1 MPSSIGDSIIKM
13 VESGISQ
20 DLVIATVEDI
30 LKAAYKR
37 KYGSDD
43 NAVITISDDL
53 TSVDLSSKKM
63 VVDEDNYY
71 DELNEIPLD
80 EAKVFNDEAE
90 IGDVILI
97 ALDINKEFDRISVQS
112 AKQKAHQSFRDIQK
126 DAIYSEFKCKEGL
139 IINGYFNRQVRG
151 DIFVNIGS
159 SEGILPS
166 RLQSPRE
173 SYGQDDKIKCYV
185 EKVEKGDRGVRVIL
199 SRTSPELVRQLFEL
213 EVPEIGQGQVEIAR
227 IAREAGYRTKV
238 AVQSGNIDVDPVG
251 SLVGLRGIR
260 IQTIIKEIEGE
271 KIDVLNFDPN
281 PVNFIMNALSPA
293 QVLDVVITDRLT
305 YRAIAIVDESQ
316 LSLAIG
322 KGGLN
327 VKLAKKLCDWNID
340 VKTPAEF
347 QAMNIPTD
355 ARDRAEAFFNDNP
368 VLEYDED
375 VIVADGQE
383 GFVAQE
389 GTVDER
395 DTGISADEIELSE
408 LPIDANIIQKLQF
421 HDVYTVEEYVN
432 LTDEDFVAFGDFTD
446 EEKKSLRDVVLQYV
460 DIVEENE
467 DEDEEE
473 EEYVCPNC
481 GHPITV
487 NMTECPNCG
496 TGLAFETVEESEE

>member
-1 MPSSIGDSIIKM
+1 MPSSIGDSIVNM

-20 DLVIATVEDI
+20 DLVVATVEDI

-37 KYGSDD
+37 KYGSDE
-43 NAVITISDDL
+43 NAIITISDDL
-53 TSVDLSSKKM
+53 TSIDLSCKKM

-71 DELNEIPLD
+71 NELTEIPLD
-80 EAKVFNDEAE
+80 DAKVYNDEAE

-97 ALDINKEFDRISVQS
+97 PLDINKEFDRISVQS

-126 DAIYSEFKCKEGL
+126 DAIYSEFKTKEGA
-139 IINGYFNRQVRG
+139 IINGYYNRQVRG

-159 SEGILPS
+159 TEGILPA

-173 SYGQDDKIKCYV
+173 SYSQDDKIKCFV

-213 EVPEIGQGQVEIAR
+213 EVPEIAQGQVEIAR

-238 AVQSGNIDVDPVG
+238 AVKSNNTEIDPVG

-260 IQTIIKEIEGE
+260 IQTVIKEIEGE

-281 PVNFIMNALSPA
+281 PVNFIVNALSPA
-293 QVLDVVITDRLT
+293 QVIDVVVTDRLT

-322 KGGLN
+322 RGGLN

-355 ARDRAEAFFNDNP
+355 ARDRAEAFFNENP
-368 VLEYDED
+368 EAELAEEKIFAADE
-375 VIVADGQE
+375 VEIPFKEENEVQ
-383 GFVAQE
+383 
-389 GTVDER
+389 R
-395 DTGISADEIELSE
+395 DSGIAEDEIELAE
-408 LPIDANIIQKLQF
+408 LPIDKNIVKKLQF

-432 LTDEDFVAFGDFTD
+432 LTEEDFVAFGDLSDD
-446 EEKKSLRDVVLQYV
+446 EKSSLREVILQYV

-467 DEDEEE
+467 DEEA
-473 EEYVCPNC
+473 EYVCPSC
-481 GHPITV
+481 GHTITV
-487 NMTECPNCG
+487 DMSECPNCG
-496 TGLAFETVEESEE
+496 TGLEFETVEESEE

>member
-1 MPSSIGDSIIKM
+1 MPSKIGDSIIKM

-20 DLVIATVEDI
+20 DLVVATVEDI

-43 NAVITISDDL
+43 NAIVTISDDL
-53 TSVDLSSKKM
+53 TSIELSCKKM

-80 EAKVFNDEAE
+80 DAQEFNDEAE

-97 ALDINKEFDRISVQS
+97 PLDINEEFDRISVQS

-126 DAIYSEFKCKEGL
+126 DSIYSEFKCKEGL

-159 SEGILPS
+159 TEGILPG

-173 SYGQDDKIKCYV
+173 SYSQDDKIKCYV

-213 EVPEIGQGQVEIAR
+213 EVPEIGQGQVEIVR

-238 AVQSGNIDVDPVG
+238 AVRSSTTDIDPVG

-260 IQTIIKEIEGE
+260 IQTVIKEIEGE

-293 QVLDVVITDRLT
+293 QVIDVVVTDRLT

-368 VLEYDED
+368 EAGLEED
-375 VIVADGQE
+375 GMVA
-383 GFVAQE
+383 AQAE
-389 GTVDER
+389 TQTVEQNVEEEEK

-408 LPIDANIIQKLQF
+408 LPIDKNIVQKLQF

-432 LTDEDFVAFGDFTD
+432 LTDEDFAAFGDFTD
-446 EEKKSLRDVVLQYV
+446 EERKSLRDVILQYV
-460 DIVEENE
+460 DIVEETEE
-467 DEDEEE
+467 DE

-487 NMTECPNCG
+487 DMTECPNCG
-496 TGLAFETVEESEE
+496 TGLSFETVEESEE

>member
-20 DLVIATVEDI
+20 DLVVATVEDI

-43 NAVITISDDL
+43 NAIVTISDDL
-53 TSVDLSSKKM
+53 KSVDLSSKKM

-80 EAKVFNDEAE
+80 EAKQFNDEAE

-139 IINGYFNRQVRG
+139 IINGYYNRQVRG

-159 SEGILPS
+159 TEGILPA

-173 SYGQDDKIKCYV
+173 SYSQEDKIKCYV

-238 AVQSGNIDVDPVG
+238 AVQSANADIDPVG

-260 IQTIIKEIEGE
+260 IQTVIKEIEGE

-293 QVLDVVITDRLT
+293 QVLDVVVTDRLT

-368 VLEYDED
+368 QLDYEDDE
-375 VIVADGQE
+375 IVAESQE
-383 GFVAQE
+383 VFGPQQVVE
-389 GTVDER
+389 ER
-395 DTGISADEIELSE
+395 DSGIAEDEIELSE

-432 LTDEDFVAFGDFTD
+432 LTEDDFVAFGDFTK
-446 EEKKSLRDVVLQYV
+446 EERESLRSVILQYV
-460 DIVEENE
+460 DIVEES
-467 DEDEEE
+467 DEEE

-487 NMTECPNCG
+487 DMTECPNCG

>member
-1 MPSSIGDSIIKM
+1 MPSSIGDSIVQM

-20 DLVIATVEDI
+20 DLVVATVEDI

-37 KYGSDD
+37 KYGSDE
-43 NAVITISDDL
+43 NAIVTISDDL
-53 TSVDLSSKKM
+53 TSIDLSCKKM

-71 DELNEIPLD
+71 NELTEIPLD
-80 EAKVFNDEAE
+80 EAKVYNDEAE

-97 ALDINKEFDRISVQS
+97 PLDINKEFDRISVQS

-126 DAIYSEFKCKEGL
+126 DAIYSEFKSKEGA

-159 SEGILPS
+159 TEGILPA

-173 SYGQDDKIKCYV
+173 SYNQDDKIKCYV

-238 AVQSGNIDVDPVG
+238 AVKSNNAEIDPVG

-260 IQTIIKEIEGE
+260 IQTVIKEIEGE

-281 PVNFIMNALSPA
+281 PVNFIINALSPA
-293 QVLDVVITDRLT
+293 QVIDVVVTDRLT

-322 KGGLN
+322 RGGLN

-355 ARDRAEAFFNDNP
+355 ARDRAEAFFNENPEAEMPTDELFVAAEGENP
-368 VLEYDED
+368 VNEQVVEP
-375 VIVADGQE
+375 ARE
-383 GFVAQE
+383 S
-389 GTVDER
+389 
-395 DTGISADEIELSE
+395 GIAEDEIELAE
-408 LPIDANIIQKLQF
+408 LPIDTNIVKKLQF

-432 LTDEDFVAFGDFTD
+432 LTDDDIAAFGDLTD
-446 EEKKSLRDVVLQYV
+446 EDKTALKEVILQYV

-467 DEDEEE
+467 DEEA
-473 EEYVCPNC
+473 EYVCPSC

-487 NMTECPNCG
+487 DMSECPNCG